1 MRTVELP
8 RNCAYQIS
16 GWCLNLGNGAVK
28 FCLAVAF
35 FALLSGWSAPLAAQ
49 ENGSH
54 HSLPNLAA
62 RLTVVHFFI
71 ADGRIEATGLEP
83 GMECEQTS
91 TGGSDRQEKLA
102 FSTNADQE
110 ASVEYELSSATEQV
124 TVEVIDGRQVT
135 LARHAAKDNKATTQ
149 VDFSQPND
157 GPLSLT
163 VTEHGVVRRA
173 EGPTVWHLL
182 VAEPELC
189 RRHLLPLLEML
200 RSDWHLMEVSQA
212 IEAQMV
218 RTAEAYQPENLQ
230 RWSAL
235 VADLASEKFT
245 VRQGAERQLR
255 AAGSAVFPFLQGL
268 DRAKLDFEQSSR
280 IQRILESRYGGDE
293 DTAELAA
300 SELMT
305 DRILWV
311 DLADRPQAT
320 VRHAAARQLAFLLG
334 ANPRFDP
341 DAPAE
346 TRRAQLAALR
356 RRIETAMP
364 VESN

>member
-1 MRTVELP
+1 MRTAGKP
-8 RNCAYQIS
+8 RHCAYQIS
-16 GWCLNLGNGAVK
+16 GRCLILGSGTAK
-28 FCLAVAF
+28 FCLAIVC
-35 FALLSGWSAPLAAQ
+35 FALLSRWPAPLAAQ

-54 HSLPNLAA
+54 HLLPNLAA
-62 RLTVVHFFI
+62 RLSVVHFFI
-71 ADGRIEATGLEP
+71 ADGRIEATGLEA
-83 GMECEQTS
+83 GLEREQTS

-110 ASVEYELSSATEQV
+110 ASIEYELSSATELV

-135 LARHAAKDNKATTQ
+135 LARHPAKDNKATAQ
-149 VDFSQPND
+149 VDFTQPND

-163 VTEHGVVRRA
+163 VTDHGVVRRVG
-173 EGPTVWHLL
+173 GPTLWHLL
-182 VAEPELC
+182 VSEPELC

-200 RSDWHLMEVSQA
+200 RSDWHLTEVSQA
-212 IEAQMV
+212 VEAQMV

-268 DRAKLDFEQSSR
+268 DRGKLDFEQCSR
-280 IQRILESRYGGDE
+280 IQRILESRYGAGE

-305 DRILWV
+305 DRLLWV
-311 DLADRPQAT
+311 DLADRPQAS

-334 ANPRFDP
+334 ENPRFNP
-341 DAPAE
+341 DASADI
-346 TRRAQLAALR
+346 RRAQLAALR
-356 RRIETAMP
+356 RRIEIAVP